1 MMIKQ
6 NYLNRGFTL
15 IELLVVIAI
24 IGILAAVVLG
34 SLGDARRKGAA
45 SAFQQET
52 RSFVSELAI
61 LCLEDSSVTP
71 DANIVDSY
79 SALTKHDTSTGFDC
93 ASFNTDSQSDDNA
106 LIPTDTTVLCSA
118 TPTVNGA
125 NLDGSDC

>member
-1 MMIKQ
+1 MIKQ

-61 LCLEDSSVTP
+61 LCLEDSSVKP
-71 DANIVDSY
+71 DATTTDDY
-79 SALTKHDTSTGFDC
+79 SSLTKSDGSIDFDC
-93 ASFNTDSQSDDNA
+93 APFNTDTLSANNA
-106 LIPTDTTVLCSA
+106 LIPTDTTVLCGA

-125 NLDGSDC
+125 NFGGSDC